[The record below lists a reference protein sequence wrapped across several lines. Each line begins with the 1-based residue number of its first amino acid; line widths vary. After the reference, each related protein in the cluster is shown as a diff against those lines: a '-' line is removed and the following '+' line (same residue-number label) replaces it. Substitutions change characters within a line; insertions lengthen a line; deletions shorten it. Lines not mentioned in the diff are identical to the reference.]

1 MVQPALHAGA
11 RATGCDVLDI
21 MDDADRAD
29 REDIIKEQAIAAIR
43 RRNDSLPGIGY
54 CYYCNAELR
63 GGNRFCDAECRDDY
77 ETEKRLKK

>member
-1 MVQPALHAGA
+1 
-11 RATGCDVLDI
+11 

-54 CYYCNAELR
+54 CYYCGTALR
-63 GGNRFCDAECRDDY
+63 GGNRFCDAECRD
-77 ETEKRLKK
+77 EHQTEQRLKNR